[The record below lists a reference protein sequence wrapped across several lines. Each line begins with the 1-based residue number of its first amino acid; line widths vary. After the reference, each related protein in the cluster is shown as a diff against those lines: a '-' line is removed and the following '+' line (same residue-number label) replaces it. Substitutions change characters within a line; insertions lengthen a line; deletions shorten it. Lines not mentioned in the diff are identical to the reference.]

1 MIIFQDVIENTDLT
15 REELEANIPEDL
27 DPISTTDVKI
37 RDFIVRYFIHKG
49 ETFVTYIKTE
59 LHYGL
64 TEEERTEFI
73 EELKNATEEDLGIM
87 GSVYS
92 YCKCNPEDFYTH
104 ARDCERLELIDEELA
119 KRNL

>member
-64 TEEERTEFI
+64 TEEEREEFI
-73 EELKNATEEDLGIM
+73 EEIQNCTEEDLDIM

-92 YCKCNPEDFYTH
+92 YCKCNPEDFYSH
-104 ARDCERLELIDEELA
+104 ARDCEKLELIDEELA

>member
-27 DPISTTDVKI
+27 DPISTKDVTI

-49 ETFVTYIKTE
+49 ETFVTYIETE

-73 EELKNATEEDLGIM
+73 EVIQNCTEEDSGLM

-92 YCKCNPEDFYTH
+92 YCNCNPEDFYSH
-104 ARDCERLELIDEELA
+104 ARDCEKLELIDEELA